1 MKEGALG
8 RPFFML
14 GRLFPL
20 ALLKYVYQ
28 ALFEHFNRLAAINI
42 LFLRTEN
49 SNEHPIKNEHMK
61 KLAAL
66 LLFSVAYTAIA
77 QNKSDLQ
84 KHYEAFYEEMRL
96 QGDVDGVINA
106 LTHLNVLSPSNE
118 RKDTLAYVYANNN
131 QHLQALNTIG
141 IELDSADSDM
151 SVQVKAISLKALNQ
165 PKRALEQFEEL
176 FKRQPNPYLAY
187 ELADLKIQT
196 GNNEGAVTNIE
207 YGIANAKDDMKYAFY
222 ERQQPYEVPL
232 KAAFLHLK
240 ALTQYNKDKDNVD
253 AAVALI
259 DEALAIDP
267 NFNLASLSKQALEA
281 RKNPP
286 AATPAPDSVQTNAEE
301 AIVPEKKEKK
311 GKKKKSD

>member
-1 MKEGALG
+1 
-8 RPFFML
+8 
-14 GRLFPL
+14 
-20 ALLKYVYQ
+20 
-28 ALFEHFNRLAAINI
+28 
-42 LFLRTEN
+42 
-49 SNEHPIKNEHMK
+49 MK
-61 KLAAL
+61 KLAIVL
-66 LLFSVAYTAIA
+66 SLGLGFSATA
-77 QNKSDLQ
+77 QSSNELQ
-84 KHYEAFYEEMRL
+84 DHYQAFYQEMRQ

-106 LTHLNVLSPSNE
+106 LTHLNVLSPSKE

-141 IELDSADSDM
+141 IELAPGDSDM
-151 SVQVKAISLKALNQ
+151 AVQVKAISLKALNQ

-196 GNNEGAVTNIE
+196 GDNTGAVTNIE
-207 YGIANAKDDMKYAFY
+207 YGITNSKEDMKYAFY

-240 ALTQYNKDKDNVD
+240 ALTQYNKDKENVD
-253 AAVALI
+253 ASIALI

-286 AATPAPDSVQTNAEE
+286 AAAPVPDSVRTKTEE
-301 AIVPEKKEKK
+301 VMADPKVK
-311 GKKKKSD
+311 GRKKKKND